1 MCIGSY
7 YALAN
12 LPTNVVL
19 VPTLANVRIRSNEIP
34 T

>member
-1 MCIGSY
+1 MHIGSY

-19 VPTLANVRIRSNEIP
+19 VPTLANVQMRPNDIP